1 MLNIFNLKIVI
12 YKMHHEKRPYFWIKT
27 RFFMPGLDEIFADN
41 LTVRYRNKELQDGQ
55 NNHHFRGYF

>member
-1 MLNIFNLKIVI
+1 
-12 YKMHHEKRPYFWIKT
+12 MHHEKRPYFWIKT

-41 LTVRYRNKELQDGQ
+41 LTVRYRDKELQDGQ